1 MPIKIKNQCIFDS
14 GKFICPMKVAFFCQY
29 VFWKNTFVWLDSK
42 KLAMVAMCQHFIR
55 SLDLPLK
62 NKRMGTKDEENDELN
77 TMVDDYTFV
86 RLQNKITYHYYVP

>member
-1 MPIKIKNQCIFDS
+1 MIRFEIRNQWIFDN
-14 GKFICPMKVAFFCQY
+14 GKFICPIRVAFFASTY
-29 VFWKNTFVWLDSK
+29 VLQKNTFVWLDSK

-77 TMVDDYTFV
+77 TMVDDCTSV
-86 RLQNKITYHYYVP
+86 MLENKITYH